1 MPNALAY
8 LMLLAWPLVSL
19 ILFRR
24 LPLER
29 AILWCIIAGY
39 LLLPPLAEFDL
50 PLVPDMDKFA
60 IPSVMAFLLCTCVLR
75 KPVPLLPRHPT
86 AKLLTLLFVFGV
98 IPTVLTNGEPILF
111 RRIANSDPIIF
122 LTDQLPGL
130 RWRDLGSVI
139 INQMIVL
146 IPFLL
151 ARRYLSTPDA
161 QRELLLALMIGALA
175 YSIPSLIEIRF
186 SPQINVWF
194 YGFFQHD
201 FSQMIRQGG
210 FRPIVFLPH
219 ALWLAFLMT
228 SAVLAAVALARA
240 SHGKDRLRLA
250 LAAAYLFAV
259 LVLCKSLA
267 SQAYA
272 LAFTPVIALA
282 PLRWQLRV
290 ALLLGG
296 IAVAYPVLRNTGL
309 VPTEALVAQ
318 AEAISAERAHSLN
331 YRFENEAQLLAR
343 AAEKTWFG
351 WGGWGRNLVR
361 HEETGQILSV
371 PDGRWIIVF
380 GTFGW
385 LGYISE
391 MGLLTVPLLLLAQAA
406 RRAPR
411 GNVSPYAAPIALI
424 LAANL
429 MDMLLNAT
437 LLPITWMCAGSLL
450 GYAERL
456 RYPGLFDR
464 KPALFGGA
472 QALVTGMARPEGRSI
487 L

>member
-1 MPNALAY
+1 MPNSVAY
-8 LMLLAWPLVSL
+8 LMLMAWPLVSL

-29 AILWCIIAGY
+29 AILWCLIAGY

-60 IPSVMAFLLCTCVLR
+60 IPSVMAFLLCLLLLR
-75 KPVPLLPRHPT
+75 RPVPLLPRHP
-86 AKLLTLLFVFGV
+86 AARVLTLFFVFGV

-111 RRIANSDPIIF
+111 RRIANSDPIVF

-151 ARRYLSTPDA
+151 ARRYLSTPGA
-161 QRELLLALMIGALA
+161 QRELLLALMIGGLA
-175 YSIPSLIEIRF
+175 YTVPSLIEIRL
-186 SPQINVWF
+186 SPQINIWV

-201 FSQMIRQGG
+201 FSQMMRQGG

-219 ALWLAFLMT
+219 ALWLAFFML
-228 SAVLAAVALARA
+228 SALLAATALARA
-240 SHGKDRLRLA
+240 EASGQRLRLM
-250 LAAAYLFAV
+250 LAAVYLFAV

-267 SQAYA
+267 SLAYA
-272 LAFTPVIALA
+272 LAFTPVVALA
-282 PLRWQLRV
+282 PLRWQLRA
-290 ALLLGG
+290 ALLLAL
-296 IAVAYPVLRNTGL
+296 IAAVYPILRNTGL

-318 AEAISAERAHSLN
+318 ADAISAERAQSLN
-331 YRFENEAQLLAR
+331 YRFENETRLLAR
-343 AAEKTWFG
+343 AAEKPWFG
-351 WGGWGRNLVR
+351 WGGWGRSLVR
-361 HEETGQILSV
+361 HAETGQILSV

-385 LGYISE
+385 LGYIAE
-391 MGLLTVPLLLLAQAA
+391 MGLLAAPLVLLAQAA
-406 RRAPR
+406 RHAPQ
-411 GNVSPYAAPIALI
+411 GSVSPFAAPIALI
-424 LAANL
+424 LAAT
-429 MDMLLNAT
+429 MVDMLLNAT
-437 LLPITWMCAGSLL
+437 LIPITWMCAGSVL

-456 RYPGLFDR
+456 LYPGLFSR

-472 QALVTGMARPEGRSI
+472 QALLPDTAVPERRS
-487 L
+487 LL

>member
-8 LMLLAWPLVSL
+8 LMLLAWPLASL
-19 ILFRR
+19 YLFRR

-29 AILWCIIAGY
+29 AILWCLIAGY

-60 IPSVMAFLLCTCVLR
+60 IPSVMAFLLCAYVLR
-75 KPVPLLPRHPT
+75 KPVPLLPRHPV
-86 AKLLTLLFVFGV
+86 AKALAVLFVFGV
-98 IPTVLTNGEPILF
+98 IPTVLTNGEPIQF
-111 RRIANSDPIIF
+111 RKIANSEPIIF

-139 INQMIVL
+139 INQVIVL
-146 IPFLL
+146 MPFLL
-151 ARRYLSTPDA
+151 ARRYLSTPEA
-161 QRELLLALMIGALA
+161 QRELLLALMLGGLA
-175 YSIPSLIEIRF
+175 YTVPSLIEIRL
-186 SPQINVWF
+186 SPQINIWV

-201 FSQMIRQGG
+201 FAQMIRQGG

-219 ALWLAFLMT
+219 ALWLAFFMM
-228 SAVLAAVALARA
+228 SAVLAAAALSRA
-240 SHGKDRLRLA
+240 AQGKDRLRLA
-250 LAAAYLFAV
+250 LAAGYLFAV

-267 SQAYA
+267 SLAYA
-272 LAFTPVIALA
+272 LAFTPVVALA
-282 PLRWQLRV
+282 PLRWQLRA
-290 ALLLGG
+290 ALLLAV
-296 IAVAYPVLRNTGL
+296 IAVVYPMLRNTGL

-318 AEAISAERAHSLN
+318 AEAISAERAQSLN

-351 WGGWGRNLVR
+351 WGGWGRNLIR
-361 HEETGQILSV
+361 HEETGQILSI

-385 LGYISE
+385 LGYIAE
-391 MGLLTVPLLLLAQAA
+391 MGLLAAPLFLLAAAA

-411 GNVSPYAAPIALI
+411 GSVSPYAAPIALI
-424 LAANL
+424 LAATL
-429 MDMLLNAT
+429 VDMLLNAT
-437 LLPITWMCAGSLL
+437 LIPITWMCAGSVL

-456 RYPGLFDR
+456 LYPDLFR
-464 KPALFGGA
+464 PKPALFGGA
-472 QALVTGMARPEGRSI
+472 QALMPDSAGPEGRSI

>member
-8 LMLLAWPLVSL
+8 LMLLAWPLASL

-60 IPSVMAFLLCTCVLR
+60 IPSVMAFVLCAFLLR
-75 KPVPLLPRHPT
+75 KPVPLLPRHP
-86 AKLLTLLFVFGV
+86 AVRVLVLLFVFGV

-111 RRIANSDPIIF
+111 RKIANSDPIIF

-139 INQMIVL
+139 INQVIVL

-151 ARRYLSTPDA
+151 ARRYLSTPEA
-161 QRELLLALMIGALA
+161 QREVLLALMIGGLA
-175 YSIPSLIEIRF
+175 YTIPSLIEIRF
-186 SPQINVWF
+186 SPQINVWI

-201 FSQMIRQGG
+201 FSQMMRQGG

-219 ALWLAFLMT
+219 ALWLAFFML
-228 SAVLAAVALARA
+228 SALLAATALARA
-240 SHGKDRLRLA
+240 AKGGDRVRLA
-250 LAAAYLFAV
+250 LAAGYLFAV

-267 SQAYA
+267 SLAYA
-272 LAFTPVIALA
+272 LAFVPVVALA
-282 PLRWQLRV
+282 PLRWQLRA
-290 ALLLGG
+290 ALMLGL
-296 IAVAYPVLRNTGL
+296 IAVVYPMLRNAGL
-309 VPTEALVAQ
+309 VPTEELVAQ
-318 AEAISAERAHSLN
+318 ASTISAERAHSLN
-331 YRFENEAQLLAR
+331 YRFENEAQMLAR
-343 AAEKTWFG
+343 AAEKPWFG

-361 HEETGQILSV
+361 HEETGQILSI

-385 LGYISE
+385 LGYIAE
-391 MGLLTVPLLLLAQAA
+391 MGLLAAPLVLLARAA
-406 RRAPR
+406 ARAPR
-411 GNVSPYAAPIALI
+411 GSVSPYAAPIALI
-424 LAANL
+424 LAAT
-429 MDMLLNAT
+429 MVDMLLNAT
-437 LLPITWMCAGSLL
+437 LIPITWMCAGSVL

-456 RYPGLFDR
+456 LYPGLFQK

-472 QALVTGMARPEGRSI
+472 QALLPDTAGAKQRSI